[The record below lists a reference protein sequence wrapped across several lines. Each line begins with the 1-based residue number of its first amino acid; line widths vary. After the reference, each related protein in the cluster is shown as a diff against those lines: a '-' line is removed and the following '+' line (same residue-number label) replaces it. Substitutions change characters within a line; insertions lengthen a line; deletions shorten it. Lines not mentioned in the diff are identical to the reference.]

1 MSDATHK
8 AVLVISADVLV
19 PTLRDRALPV
29 NVQYYGDLGRVLF
42 FFFFFAKLHL
52 SLSVRFYQWIKFIL
66 HGEHSVQGRPN
77 AHKIK
82 LESAVIMSSRA
93 CTKTLAVVV

>member
-1 MSDATHK
+1 MLDATHK
-8 AVLVISADVLV
+8 AILVISADVLV

-42 FFFFFAKLHL
+42 FFFVAKLHL

-77 AHKIK
+77 VHRIK

-93 CTKTLAVVV
+93 CTKMLAVVV

>member
-1 MSDATHK
+1 M
-8 AVLVISADVLV
+8 SADVLV
-19 PTLRDRALPV
+19 PTLRGRALPV

-42 FFFFFAKLHL
+42 FFFVSKLHL
-52 SLSVRFYQWIKFIL
+52 SLSARFQQRIKFIL
-66 HGEHSVQGRPN
+66 HDEHSVQARPN

-93 CTKTLAVVV
+93 CIKMLAVVA